1 MIPTILSITLM
12 LYWLLHETDYLRVRL
27 IIGSYQVCEIGECCQ
42 WRLPDCAVT
51 QDMKQELI
59 GSWRNGNKKTNLW
72 LSTLET
78 SDSNLLCGWG
88 YAYQYREFEPE
99 YTVELLR
106 PGYHATMH
114 IKDQTI
120 FKDVMR
126 VYRNPYT
133 KVKLA

>member
-1 MIPTILSITLM
+1 MELTLIAITLSV
-12 LYWLLHETDYLRVRL
+12 YWLLRETDYLRVRL
-27 IIGSYQVCEIGECCQ
+27 LVGEYCLVGDSCQ
-42 WRLPDCAVT
+42 WRLPDSAV
-51 QDMKQELI
+51 DFGMKVELLKQ
-59 GSWRNGNKKTNLW
+59 WRNGNKKTNLW

-120 FKDVMR
+120 FKDVMK
-126 VYRNPYT
+126 VFRNPYL
-133 KVKLA
+133 KVKI